1 MFKCSTATPAPLS
14 SNRRVNCTFT
24 RRRLIAQSIGWLL
37 DFNSHS
43 QMQPLTHV
51 VSTVLLQPD
60 FNLICSMSSTSG
72 RWNHSVPHARL
83 QCVFYEWMRR
93 AASGG
98 WFRLYSLLNACME
111 FHQFLRVSV
120 VDRPSV
126 YIYVY
131 CICSTW
137 SRNGTRGIMLYVL
150 LSRWL
155 ATYTSR
161 VISLKQNDRLI
172 TC

>member
-1 MFKCSTATPAPLS
+1 MRESRVMSERNRNRSAQIGRPLRSEIGKNEKNNTLSIILPHNLFKCSTATPAPLS

-72 RWNHSVPHARL
+72 RWNHSAPHARL

-98 WFRLYSLLNACME
+98 WFRLYSLC
-111 FHQFLRVSV
+111 
-120 VDRPSV
+120 
-126 YIYVY
+126 
-131 CICSTW
+131 
-137 SRNGTRGIMLYVL
+137 
-150 LSRWL
+150 
-155 ATYTSR
+155 
-161 VISLKQNDRLI
+161 
-172 TC
+172 